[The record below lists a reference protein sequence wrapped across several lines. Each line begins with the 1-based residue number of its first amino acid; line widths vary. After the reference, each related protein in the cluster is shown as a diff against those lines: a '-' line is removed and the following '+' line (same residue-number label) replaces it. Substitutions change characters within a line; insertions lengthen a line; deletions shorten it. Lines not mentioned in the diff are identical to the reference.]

1 MLIFNKYENDLDR
14 AWFSS
19 SNIKY
24 AECDDKTDSLKT
36 VRIVF
41 NTGRKYEYEKV
52 TVQDYLLFRNAESQG
67 KAFNSYLRK
76 YEAKRLEDADLD
88 QIDKELENLR
98 SADFVLVYTETG
110 FNIKNNSGNVL
121 FELDRKLSEDEM
133 NLIESVLNVVDVR
146 FRVEGKEDIK

>member
-110 FNIKNNSGNVL
+110 FNIKNNGGNVL

-133 NLIESVLNVVDVR
+133 NLIESVLNVVEVR
-146 FRVEGKEDIK
+146 FRVEGKEDVK

>member
-133 NLIESVLNVVDVR
+133 NLIESVLNVVEVR
-146 FRVEGKEDIK
+146 FRVEGKEDVK

>member
-36 VRIVF
+36 VRVVF

-67 KAFNSYLRK
+67 KAFNTYLRK

-88 QIDKELENLR
+88 QLDKELENLR
-98 SADFVLVYTETG
+98 SADFVLEYSENG
-110 FNIKNNSGNVL
+110 LIIKDNDGNIL
-121 FELDRKLSEDEM
+121 FESDGKLSENEM
-133 NLIESVLNVVDVR
+133 SLVESVLSAVGVR
-146 FRVEGKEDIK
+146 FRVEGKEESK

>member
-133 NLIESVLNVVDVR
+133 NLIESVLNVVEVR
-146 FRVEGKEDIK
+146 FRVEGKEDNK